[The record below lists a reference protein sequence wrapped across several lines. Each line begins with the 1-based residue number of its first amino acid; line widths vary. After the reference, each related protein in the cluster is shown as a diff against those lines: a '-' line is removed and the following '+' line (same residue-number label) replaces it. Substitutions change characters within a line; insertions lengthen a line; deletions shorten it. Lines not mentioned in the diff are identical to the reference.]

1 MTSRPLLKE
10 QKTRLFSKEPEVGP
24 GCIGEE
30 KFIDLSKIMREMW
43 TWRMVVTG
51 KVGGGQR
58 QGRCAVLGVGGETCC
73 SRGVCYVAV
82 SSEIKTPTFL
92 GKGF

>member
-1 MTSRPLLKE
+1 
-10 QKTRLFSKEPEVGP
+10 
-24 GCIGEE
+24 
-30 KFIDLSKIMREMW
+30 
-43 TWRMVVTG
+43 MVVTG

-58 QGRCAVLGVGGETCC
+58 QGRCAVLGVGSETCC
-73 SRGVCYVAV
+73 SLGVGYVAV